1 MSSWVSFNNFLVVK
15 ALQISKM
22 LAINTSITVYIPLS
36 ESDKGRRKTDSAM
49 PVTFCK
55 IMFLCLLG
63 PMPVPHR
70 IESTCTVKSAISM
83 IIDIFINIFLHTLRD
98 WIHYS
103 CEEHEKIQNPDYYK
117 PLTIF
122 KSFIF

>member
-36 ESDKGRRKTDSAM
+36 ESDKIRRKTDSAM

-83 IIDIFINIFLHTLRD
+83 IIDIFIKLRR
-98 WIHYS
+98 
-103 CEEHEKIQNPDYYK
+103 ENPHLK
-117 PLTIF
+117 NALAF
-122 KSFIF
+122 